1 MKGFILVAHGSRREA
16 ANQEIADFAA
26 GVAQAMQDRFDIM
39 GHAFWELAEPSLEQ
53 AIDAQVAA
61 GATHIKLFPYF
72 LAQGSHVVNDL
83 PSVLHQ
89 KREQYPALSLTLLP
103 HLGAT
108 PGLADWL
115 AEQL

>member
-16 ANQEIADFAA
+16 ANQEIADFTASVTQSMAA
-26 GVAQAMQDRFDIM
+26 RFEIM

-53 AIDAQVAA
+53 AIDSQVAA
-61 GATHIKLFPYF
+61 GATEIKLFPYF
-72 LAQGSHVVNDL
+72 LAQGRHVVEDL

-89 KREQYPALSLTLLP
+89 KREQYPDLTLTLLP
-103 HLGAT
+103 HLGAM
-108 PGLADWL
+108 PGFADWL

>member
-26 GVAQAMQDRFDIM
+26 SVSHSLGERFDVM
-39 GHAFWELAEPSLEQ
+39 SYAFWELAEPSLEQ

-61 GATHIKLFPYF
+61 GATEIKLFPYF
-72 LAQGSHVVNDL
+72 LAQGRHVVDDL

-89 KREQYPALSLTLLP
+89 KREQYPALTLTLLP
-103 HLGAT
+103 HLGAM
-108 PGLADWL
+108 PGFADWL

>member
-1 MKGFILVAHGSRREA
+1 MKGFILVAHGSRRAA
-16 ANQEIADFAA
+16 ANQEIANFSTSVSQSLGERFA
-26 GVAQAMQDRFDIM
+26 VM

-61 GATHIKLFPYF
+61 GATEIKLFPYF

-89 KREQYPALSLTLLP
+89 KREQYPALTLTLLP

>member
-26 GVAQAMQDRFDIM
+26 GVRHAMTGRFELM

-53 AIDAQVAA
+53 AIDHQVAA
-61 GATHIKLFPYF
+61 GATEIKLFPYF
-72 LAQGSHVVNDL
+72 LAQGRHVVDDL

-89 KREQYPALSLTLLP
+89 KREQYPELTLTLLP
-103 HLGAT
+103 HLGAM
-108 PGLADWL
+108 PGFADWI